1 MNQEQEDLVKS
12 INFANEFIKI
22 VRGFKLDQER
32 QDSLPQEVK
41 EYLANEHL
49 NKLITDQGL
58 EPEMLVWGLLHMI
71 EILLKFADLQPN
83 DLVEIIQ
90 RNNIGRVS
98 VDGDQTPFEVQA
110 LELLYLL
117 DVDPSIKDH
126 CRTLYL
132 KLFSPEMA
140 VKQIVDAL
148 KCRVTT
154 I

>member
-32 QDSLPQEVK
+32 TDSLPQEIK

-49 NKLITDQGL
+49 NKMISDQNL

-83 DLVEIIQ
+83 DLVEIMEKFVQ
-90 RNNIGRVS
+90 TLTNEN
-98 VDGDQTPFEVQA
+98 GD
-110 LELLYLL
+110 
-117 DVDPSIKDH
+117 KD
-126 CRTLYL
+126 Y
-132 KLFSPEMA
+132 
-140 VKQIVDAL
+140 D
-148 KCRVTT
+148 
-154 I
+154 

>member
-49 NKLITDQGL
+49 NQLITDQGL

-71 EILLKFADLQPN
+71 EILLKFANLQPN
-83 DLVEIIQ
+83 DLVEIMEQFVEAISKE
-90 RNNIGRVS
+90 NGN
-98 VDGDQTPFEVQA
+98 
-110 LELLYLL
+110 
-117 DVDPSIKDH
+117 KD
-126 CRTLYL
+126 Y
-132 KLFSPEMA
+132 
-140 VKQIVDAL
+140 D
-148 KCRVTT
+148 
-154 I
+154 

>member
-32 QDSLPQEVK
+32 QDSLPQEIK

-83 DLVEIIQ
+83 DLVEIMEKFVQ
-90 RNNIGRVS
+90 TLTNEK
-98 VDGDQTPFEVQA
+98 GD
-110 LELLYLL
+110 
-117 DVDPSIKDH
+117 KD
-126 CRTLYL
+126 Y
-132 KLFSPEMA
+132 
-140 VKQIVDAL
+140 D
-148 KCRVTT
+148 
-154 I
+154 

>member
-49 NKLITDQGL
+49 NKMISDQNL

-71 EILLKFADLQPN
+71 EILLNVADLQPN
-83 DLVEIIQ
+83 DLVEIMEKFVQ
-90 RNNIGRVS
+90 TLTNEN
-98 VDGDQTPFEVQA
+98 GD
-110 LELLYLL
+110 
-117 DVDPSIKDH
+117 KD
-126 CRTLYL
+126 Y
-132 KLFSPEMA
+132 
-140 VKQIVDAL
+140 D
-148 KCRVTT
+148 
-154 I
+154 

>member
-32 QDSLPQEVK
+32 QDSLPQEIK

-83 DLVEIIQ
+83 DLVEIMEKF
-90 RNNIGRVS
+90 V
-98 VDGDQTPFEVQA
+98 QTLTNET
-110 LELLYLL
+110 
-117 DVDPSIKDH
+117 DN
-126 CRTLYL
+126 
-132 KLFSPEMA
+132 
-140 VKQIVDAL
+140 
-148 KCRVTT
+148 
-154 I
+154 